1 MNTNKKLLFS
11 TDVYDDIK
19 ESYKNYCEDN
29 IIKVNYNSY
38 NFDDFYDTEYNFIYS
53 DFINF
58 IKKSTYNAK
67 SVIFRELRLWQ
78 GKHII
83 EPNIYYTLIY
93 VIEKCIKN
101 SDYFDIYLEDNHI
114 NIKDVHY
121 NRINNFNIYLLKDDF
136 DKDEDDLF
144 DMDNYKKIEL

>member
-67 SVIFRELRLWQ
+67 SVIFRELRLW
-78 GKHII
+78 
-83 EPNIYYTLIY
+83 
-93 VIEKCIKN
+93 
-101 SDYFDIYLEDNHI
+101 
-114 NIKDVHY
+114 
-121 NRINNFNIYLLKDDF
+121 
-136 DKDEDDLF
+136 
-144 DMDNYKKIEL
+144 